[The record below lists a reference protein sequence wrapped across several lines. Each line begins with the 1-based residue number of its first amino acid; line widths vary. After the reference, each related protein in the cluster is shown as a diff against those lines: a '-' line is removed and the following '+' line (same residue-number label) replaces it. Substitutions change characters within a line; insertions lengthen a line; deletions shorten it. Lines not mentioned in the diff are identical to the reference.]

1 MQLKECPTC
10 LGTGYITVMLGGW
23 GDDRTCEHC
32 DGSGQVPANP
42 NQKCQGKVR
51 HGTREKALAEV
62 RRLAARD
69 GDVGLVAYSC
79 QNCQGWHVGH
89 PKPWEVD
96 PGAPEPRPAYRTRNN
111 IW

>member
-1 MQLKECPTC
+1 MAKRKNTDPAYPADMPQAAVDGAKALEALPEPTP
-10 LGTGYITVMLGGW
+10 GGPVDEN
-23 GDDRTCEHC
+23 G
-32 DGSGQVPANP
+32 
-42 NQKCQGKVR
+42 
-51 HGTREKALAEV
+51 GTREKALAEV